1 MKEEL
6 LNLVYVF
13 PAMFPMLLAGAMARF
28 AKRGKPGGWRVTAL
42 GAAVTAV
49 AWLVALV
56 LSRDGSELPGI
67 AAWFVTGFP
76 VGAAV
81 CGIGL
86 RLRRGD
92 K

>member
-13 PAMFPMLLAGAMARF
+13 PVLLPMFLAGSMARF
-28 AKRGKPGGWRVTAL
+28 ARRGKPDGWRVTAL
-42 GAAVTAV
+42 GAAVTV
-49 AWLVALV
+49 LV
-56 LSRDGSELPGI
+56 LSRNGSELFGI

-81 CGIGL
+81 CGVGL

>member
-13 PAMFPMLLAGAMARF
+13 PVMFPMLLAGSMARF
-28 AKRGKPGGWRVTAL
+28 ARRGKSDGWRVTAL

-49 AWLVALV
+49 VWLAALV
-56 LSRDGSELPGI
+56 LSRNGSELPGI
-67 AAWFVTGFP
+67 GAWFATGFP

-81 CGIGL
+81 CGVAL
-86 RLRRGD
+86 RLRRAD

>member
-13 PAMFPMLLAGAMARF
+13 PVLLPMFLAGSMARF
-28 AKRGKPGGWRVTAL
+28 ARRGKPDGWRVTA
-42 GAAVTAV
+42 VV
-49 AWLVALV
+49 WLVALV
-56 LSRDGSELPGI
+56 LSRNGSELFGI

-86 RLRRGD
+86 RLRHGD